1 MNGNIGSESRARATL
16 VAISSLELTA
26 DDSPLSGA
34 ASATVVL
41 TALEDLLG
49 ATVVLWWER
58 DIRGGRR
65 ARDPVASLGVHVDT
79 LIPDDHV
86 DRVGRLG
93 IPERVHGVDGA
104 DRLVVPVVGKDGVL
118 AVLDLVPRPGTPNF
132 DGADLAAAIALAAR
146 LESSLTIWGL
156 FDALQRQVDTDP
168 LTGLP
173 NRVALRGY
181 LDAVL
186 ADASDKAGGPAVIFV
201 DVDRF
206 KDINDTLGHSAGD
219 IVLRTVATR
228 LQKAVRAGDFVARF
242 GGDEFVIVASGPRDP
257 TEFTALLDRITAVP
271 EEPFPL
277 HGTRLYV
284 TVSAGL
290 AHSGRGIDGETLLRR
305 ADAAMYEAK
314 RSATHRWRSFD
325 PGFEVAAREELM
337 FDAELHDALKRE
349 QFEVYFQAVLGVETG
364 RVVGHEALVRWNHP
378 TRGLLL
384 PGSFL
389 AAMERNGL
397 IVPLGAWVLRQS
409 LLACTAWPDDVRVSV
424 NLAARQIA
432 DPDLPDRVLEALA
445 AAGVSPSRLVLELS
459 ETAVLV
465 NPDTVGARLQ
475 VLHDHG
481 VMIAIDDFGIGYTS
495 IDQVRRLP
503 VDVLKIDRSFIE
515 GMKSASGVG
524 LVAAILGLARALG
537 AECVAEGVETSDEF
551 DQLIELGC
559 AAIQGFYCA
568 RPVPLAA
575 VQNVFTPS
583 FVLPKKWEGPQWSGR
598 RQVDVLGE

>member
-132 DGADLAAAIALAAR
+132 DSADLAAAIALSAR

-186 ADASDKAGGPAVIFV
+186 ADASDKAGGAG
-201 DVDRF
+201 
-206 KDINDTLGHSAGD
+206 GH
-219 IVLRTVATR
+219 
-228 LQKAVRAGDFVARF
+228 
-242 GGDEFVIVASGPRDP
+242 
-257 TEFTALLDRITAVP
+257 
-271 EEPFPL
+271 
-277 HGTRLYV
+277 
-284 TVSAGL
+284 
-290 AHSGRGIDGETLLRR
+290 LRR
-305 ADAAMYEAK
+305 CRSLQGHQRHPGTQRRRHRSPHCRSEA
-314 RSATHRWRSFD
+314 
-325 PGFEVAAREELM
+325 
-337 FDAELHDALKRE
+337 
-349 QFEVYFQAVLGVETG
+349 
-364 RVVGHEALVRWNHP
+364 
-378 TRGLLL
+378 
-384 PGSFL
+384 
-389 AAMERNGL
+389 
-397 IVPLGAWVLRQS
+397 
-409 LLACTAWPDDVRVSV
+409 
-424 NLAARQIA
+424 
-432 DPDLPDRVLEALA
+432 
-445 AAGVSPSRLVLELS
+445 
-459 ETAVLV
+459 
-465 NPDTVGARLQ
+465 
-475 VLHDHG
+475 
-481 VMIAIDDFGIGYTS
+481 
-495 IDQVRRLP
+495 
-503 VDVLKIDRSFIE
+503 
-515 GMKSASGVG
+515 
-524 LVAAILGLARALG
+524 
-537 AECVAEGVETSDEF
+537 AEGSEGWG
-551 DQLIELGC
+551 LR
-559 AAIQGFYCA
+559 
-568 RPVPLAA
+568 RPI
-575 VQNVFTPS
+575 
-583 FVLPKKWEGPQWSGR
+583 R
-598 RQVDVLGE
+598 R